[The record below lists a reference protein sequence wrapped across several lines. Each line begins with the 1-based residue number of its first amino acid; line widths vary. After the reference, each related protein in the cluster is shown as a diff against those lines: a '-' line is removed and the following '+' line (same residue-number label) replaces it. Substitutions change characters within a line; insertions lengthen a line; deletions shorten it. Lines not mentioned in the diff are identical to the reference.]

1 MNLFASVKPD
11 ALTALPLFPH
21 LPPLGG
27 DEASRSIARPPAP
40 LTCGSCS
47 VLSSSQQS
55 TIEDAIA
62 QVLGPGVTLD
72 SLVQPVP
79 AAAAASVPVSA
90 PAPAQAV
97 EEAIAQVAQD
107 AIDSAAQAAYR
118 EVCADI
124 AAEVLATRQP
134 GAMEATVDE
143 VPEVDGEQMEMEME
157 MDENIEVDEDTFDV
171 EVGVDDEER
180 EGAAATGGS
189 LPSAAEAALRQA
201 PRSDPPSRQPDARP
215 LTSRQYAIRD
225 QCDVQATRVEET
237 SAHGVDATSTQAK
250 GPPFNRPC
258 GRGPVGKEWDTSI
271 GKWVSAG
278 KSKGEAWVAWRDG
291 DSRAKAHPGC
301 ARPKPAEHCQR
312 LRGRHDTSSSA
323 GGGGDK
329 RARLAK
335 DDDEQVQE
343 EGKDLVEAAACREAI
358 SALTSYVVSYG
369 GTERM
374 VRGWHA
380 VRSRRSEGIRAGE
393 IDVSFRRPAG
403 AGKAKGKEK
412 SFFRS
417 RLEVVRFLGLQSNN
431 TQALIQRRATPA
443 HHDVSSSC
451 SPSSSSKTTTAKGT
465 DSWSNAKMLPAGGE
479 QPIKQQ
485 FERATAPSLPSGAAL
500 ARAAEI
506 GRRAAMAVMASRRV
520 VQKL

>member
-11 ALTALPLFPH
+11 APTPLPLLSH
-21 LPPLGG
+21 LPPLDG
-27 DEASRSIARPPAP
+27 DEASQSITRPPAP

-47 VLSSSQQS
+47 GLSSSQQS
-55 TIEDAIA
+55 IIDDAIA
-62 QVLGPGVTLD
+62 QVLGPGVAMD

-79 AAAAASVPVSA
+79 AAAAATVPASA
-90 PAPAQAV
+90 PAPPQAV
-97 EEAIAQVAQD
+97 EEAIAQVAQE

-124 AAEVLATRQP
+124 AAEVLSTRQP
-134 GAMEATVDE
+134 GTMEAKVDE
-143 VPEVDGEQMEMEME
+143 VPEVDGEQVEVEMER
-157 MDENIEVDEDTFDV
+157 DENCIEVDEDTFYV
-171 EVGVDDEER
+171 EVCVDDEER
-180 EGAAATGGS
+180 EGATATGGS
-189 LPSAAEAALRQA
+189 LPSAAEDALRQA
-201 PRSDPPSRQPDARP
+201 PRSDPPFRQPDARP

-301 ARPKPAEHCQR
+301 ARPKPAEQR
-312 LRGRHDTSSSA
+312 LRGRHDTSSA

-329 RARLAK
+329 RARIVK
-335 DDDEQVQE
+335 DDDEEVQE

-358 SALTSYVVSYG
+358 SALASYVVSYG

-403 AGKAKGKEK
+403 AGGGKGKEK

-417 RLEVVRFLGLQSNN
+417 RLEVVRFLGLQSNG

-443 HHDVSSSC
+443 HHEVSSSC
-451 SPSSSSKTTTAKGT
+451 SPSSSPKTTTAKGT
-465 DSWSNAKMLPAGGE
+465 ESRSDARMLPAGGE
-479 QPIKQQ
+479 QPIMHQL
-485 FERATAPSLPSGAAL
+485 ERAIAAPSLPSEAAL